1 MKTPADILYPLHPL
15 LSEADNLRAKSKAL
29 YREYLLN
36 CVRESTGVANLA
48 ARLHIDAARLH
59 RGLDGN
65 APYSVQRNLAHEV
78 YRKLSLMEVEG

>member
-1 MKTPADILYPLHPL
+1 MNTLPPL
-15 LSEADNLRAKSKAL
+15 LSEADNLRAQSKSF
-29 YREYLLN
+29 YREYLLT
-36 CVRESTGVANLA
+36 CTRESDDNGQPIGVANLA

-59 RGLDGN
+59 RGLDDS

>member
-1 MKTPADILYPLHPL
+1 MKTLAEIRYPLPPL
-15 LSEADNLRAKSKAL
+15 LSEADNLRAKSKCT
-29 YREYLLN
+29 YRKYLLN
-36 CVRESTGVANLA
+36 CVYDSGGVANLA

-78 YRKLSLMEVEG
+78 FRKLKGVEG

>member
-1 MKTPADILYPLHPL
+1 MNETLAQ
-15 LSEADNLRAKSKAL
+15 ADNLRAQSKSF
-29 YREYLLN
+29 YREYLLT
-36 CVRESTGVANLA
+36 CTRETDANGQPIGVANLA

-78 YRKLSLMEVEG
+78 FRKLMEVEG

>member
-1 MKTPADILYPLHPL
+1 MNETLAQ
-15 LSEADNLRAKSKAL
+15 ADNLRAQSKSL
-29 YREYLLN
+29 YREYLLT
-36 CVRESTGVANLA
+36 CTRESDDNGQPIGVANLA

-78 YRKLSLMEVEG
+78 FRKLMEVEG